1 MTRQFCSVRS
11 LNGQCAHRQ
20 TVQCCPLV
28 ELSAQRNRNH
38 ARCASRSSGVYILI
52 AVGALM
58 MLVGFLG
65 CYGAI
70 QESQCLLGTV
80 SILSIIRL
88 DASNHVFFLQRDS
101 CEDFMFVLICKI
113 LQVIAESS

>member
-1 MTRQFCSVRS
+1 MRGVLLS
-11 LNGQCAHRQ
+11 LF
-20 TVQCCPLV
+20 
-28 ELSAQRNRNH
+28 
-38 ARCASRSSGVYILI
+38 SGVYILI

-80 SILSIIRL
+80 SIVNNIWTPQFLVLRSHVHVQLS
-88 DASNHVFFLQRDS
+88 S
-101 CEDFMFVLICKI
+101 FVLIITQKKKKT
-113 LQVIAESS
+113 LPEKKQTTVYSLLL